1 MKFALLIYRDE
12 KAAASVTPAEMQAEG
27 AEYEKFTKSI
37 IESGNFVDGDPFEPT
52 STAKSVQVRDGK
64 TQTSD
69 GPADTSR
76 LQLGAYYKVE
86 AKSPEEAAEM
96 ASRIPGARY
105 GTIEVRPVWEFN

>member
-12 KAAASVTPAEMQAEG
+12 KAAANVTPAEMQAEG

-37 IESGNFVDGDPFEPT
+37 IESGNFVDGDPLEPT

-64 TQTSD
+64 TRTTD
-69 GPADTSR
+69 GPADSS

-86 AKSPEEAAEM
+86 AKNAEEAVEM
-96 ASRIPGARY
+96 AARIPGARY